1 MLTLTYEYKLQPN
14 GQQIEMIEH
23 TLSVC
28 RSVWNFAL
36 RERKDWHNSR
46 KSPVNACSIQQEY
59 IIPTDEP
66 YPNYHK
72 QAKALTEAKKADE
85 RLKSVNAQVLQ
96 QVLRTLDRAF
106 ADMKAKG
113 LGFPR
118 FKNWYRL
125 RSYVYPQLGK
135 EVVKGNCVKL
145 PQLGWVRFRKSREVP
160 EGFKIKQAR
169 VVRKAS
175 GYFVMLSLQLDV
187 DVPQAYPHGHPRG
200 LDLGFDKF
208 VATSDGLEVKRPR
221 FLKSLQRKLK
231 LASDPAPPEG
241 ARERASL
248 LQRRLKN
255 KQKGCGRHLHC
266 VAPLLAPARFPAGIE
281 FQQGRQS
288 NNRHKLNKKI
298 ARVHQRLC
306 DSRKD
311 WHFKLAHRLCDGAGM
326 IFVEDINFRT
336 WQRGMLS
343 KHAADAGFGQFVSI
357 LQWVCWKR
365 DFYFAKVDKDGTS
378 QQCSQCGAETGK
390 KTLEIRTHHCPE
402 CNYLGARDVVS
413 AEVIRNRGLT
423 QARVSRALESRPQGT
438 SALGQGVDGK
448 EIACGG
454 DLTGT
459 ELTLSSQEPERQES
473 LVARLGISRHSA

>member
-1 MLTLTYEYKLQPN
+1 MLTLTYEYKLEPDK
-14 GQQIEMIEH
+14 QQIEIIEH

-46 KSPVNACSIQQEY
+46 KSPVNACSIKQEY
-59 IIPTDEP
+59 IIPADEP

-72 QAKALTEAKKADE
+72 QAKALTEAKKTHS

-96 QVLRTLDRAF
+96 QVLRTLERAL
-106 ADMKAKG
+106 ADMKGKG

-135 EVVKGNCVKL
+135 KVVKGNYVKL
-145 PQLGWVRFRKSREVP
+145 PQLGWVRFRKSREIP
-160 EGFKIKQAR
+160 DGFKVKQAR
-169 VVRKAS
+169 IVRKAS

-187 DVPQAYPHGHPRG
+187 DVPQPSPHGHPRG

-208 VATSDGLEVKRPR
+208 VATSDGLEIKRPR

-231 LASDPAPPEG
+231 L
-241 ARERASL
+241 

-255 KQKGCGRHLHC
+255 KQKG
-266 VAPLLAPARFPAGIE
+266 
-281 FQQGRQS
+281 S
-288 NNRHKLNKKI
+288 NNCHKLNRKI
-298 ARVHQRLC
+298 ARLHQRIS
-306 DSRKD
+306 DARKD
-311 WHFKLAHRLCDGAGM
+311 WHFKLAHQLCDGAGM

-343 KHAADAGFGQFVSI
+343 EHSADAAFGEFVNI

-365 DFYFAKVDKDGTS
+365 DVYFAKVDKDGTS
-378 QQCSQCGAETGK
+378 QECSQCGARTGK
-390 KTLEIRTHHCPE
+390 KTLDVRVHHCPE
-402 CNYLGARDVVS
+402 CGYVGSRDVVS
-413 AEVIRNRGLT
+413 AEVIRNRG
-423 QARVSRALESRPQGT
+423 T
-438 SALGQGVDGK
+438 SALGQGVDVK
-448 EIACGG
+448 QNALG
-454 DLTGT
+454 DGLTGT
-459 ELTLSSQEPERQES
+459 EETLSS
-473 LVARLGISRHSA
+473 